1 MDPYTEIWR
10 LHAVFKAHHLSVLV
24 LRGTGVKD
32 SVLARY
38 ARKARVKF
46 PLNEHYSD
54 GFFSLSVE
62 MDPRRNDL
70 RDLVSN
76 RKKIVIPSLSK
87 HHVSANMTHGHNGF
101 MVDIELEGREPA
113 HEQLDGGDAAVA
125 RGAVDHNRASHALKN
140 VGHLK
145 WLTRFRGILCS
156 LIIRFV
162 H

>member
-1 MDPYTEIWR
+1 M
-10 LHAVFKAHHLSVLV
+10 

-54 GFFSLSVE
+54 RFFSLSVE

-70 RDLVSN
+70 RDLVSSS
-76 RKKIVIPSLSK
+76 KKIVIPAKPSMSK
-87 HHVSANMTHGHNGF
+87 HNVSANMTHGHNGF